1 MWSPFQI
8 LQLVNPLEMLSRF
21 FNTAAIAN
29 STINSFQHVEV
40 NNSTT
45 SKLISAIKF
54 KFWNVLGYV
63 MENIFSA
70 VTLQIYPKIKS
81 TWELLTF
88 EWETSLKSG
97 IKTPEQWPWMLF
109 CFGCG
114 LFPHFAFNIK
124 LFNWLLSHQKSS
136 ENHKNIRFCDDFRW
150 NRSPVEI
157 EISSPKF
164 A

>member
-63 MENIFSA
+63 MENIFCGSLP
-70 VTLQIYPKIKS
+70 TL
-81 TWELLTF
+81 
-88 EWETSLKSG
+88 
-97 IKTPEQWPWMLF
+97 
-109 CFGCG
+109 G
-114 LFPHFAFNIK
+114 LFVLLNKNNAKIAFT
-124 LFNWLLSHQKSS
+124 
-136 ENHKNIRFCDDFRW
+136 NHSFR
-150 NRSPVEI
+150 
-157 EISSPKF
+157 
-164 A
+164 